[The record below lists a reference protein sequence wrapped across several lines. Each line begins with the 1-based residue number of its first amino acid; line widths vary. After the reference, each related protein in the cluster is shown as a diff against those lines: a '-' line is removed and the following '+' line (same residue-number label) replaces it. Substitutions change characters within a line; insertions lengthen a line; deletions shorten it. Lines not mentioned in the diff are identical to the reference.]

1 MASALRSAFDEL
13 LSQGEFAFE
22 DTPQE
27 TARRSLVPQR
37 GEICNGGSLAVQE
50 DTCSPR
56 LFAEDEGA
64 GWPDEVRDRGRQR
77 SPRRLQPASPFP
89 PAQAP
94 CRDTRRASG
103 VRTPNAEANEARGAA
118 SRKRERLH
126 EMSASSS
133 RDEFEEDVDGGRAPR
148 GEQRR
153 RPLEKAEGRATEGR
167 TSSIGVSSPADRG
180 AFLRGRRHSSQRE
193 WGEATQRTGSGDD
206 RENEEEGDR
215 GQDDVLRILV
225 ATDTHLGY
233 KADDSE
239 RGGDSFETFQEIL
252 EIGRNLKV
260 DFLLHGGDLFD
271 ENRPSRA
278 TLYRTF
284 CLLRKFCFG
293 DGAVSFE
300 VLEGA
305 AESRG
310 RGEQSPRDS
319 ERELGEKRG
328 KKVDGFRFG
337 LNYLDENINVC
348 MPIFAMHGN
357 HDDPGEQSHLSPL
370 DLLEAAHLINYFG
383 RCDATDEVTIKPILI
398 KKGQTK
404 VAIYGVGWIRDA
416 RLHRAFNNG
425 KVRFLVPSASA
436 GEDSVDDWFNI
447 MVVHQN
453 MYKGAFGG
461 QPAKNCIHE
470 QMLPDFLDLAIWG
483 HEHDCHLDL
492 RDAPQGTFRVLQP
505 GSSIATSLVAG
516 EALPKHV
523 FLLEIRGENYRVTP
537 QRLRTVRPLLFEDV
551 ALSDL
556 LHSRPPLAPALS
568 GVRTPQSRVSN
579 SGAGRNLQTA
589 QPAEDRD
596 VWQLLTD
603 AVEELLSRF
612 ARENPESEQDGEQ
625 GEASV
630 GGGARQRKGGRSNG
644 GESRETKAEEEEEA
658 FELFCNY
665 STKEKK
671 KLPLVRLRVEHSG
684 FSTISTSRFGAQF
697 VGRVAN
703 PGDLLH
709 FYRKR
714 ASANH
719 APGEKPSQRLPDLE
733 IEEIAG
739 NETSEIRDI
748 IFHFLEETN
757 TLDLLPE
764 PDFNV
769 AVQDFVVK
777 MDTNAIAA
785 FIDRNVQAARREAKM
800 KLRDVAPDASKDV
813 EPADVH
819 ALIVERTRSIREK
832 RILHG
837 FPDDEELLERE
848 SSAQNQE
855 PRQRSTRQ
863 AGEAAREEEDDF
875 AADTLDTRHLPER
888 NARRHDGETGFSDD
902 HEWQARE
909 TDSDFSDEAGIASRG
924 GRGSGSQRTRRGLS
938 TRGEQTRGGKGL
950 SLAASHPREET
961 SVEASCPQRGRRGR
975 GRGHNAE
982 NPRRVR
988 AGKAQSRGDS
998 EDDRGA
1004 PGVRRKGRVSGSG
1017 FREEQEDRNGE
1028 ADGNQ
1033 SLARSSR
1040 SILRGSSDREKPMS
1054 QLSVKRKGAFGGLS
1068 SEPKRQQADLRAFFR
1083 HSQVVSSPASAQP
1096 RGPHANSGGGTSL
1109 SRVHATASEGGGNE
1123 EETPNPR
1130 VVSSRPGAETA
1141 LSHGVGACRE
1151 LASVFP
1157 EREGREMERG
1167 DGNRTAMAG
1176 GYSVGTQEFTRK
1188 RRSSVVSEEECRR
1201 KEEESMMD
1209 DEEEDDVI
1217 LSSLGRAADS
1227 AFRRGADCIS
1237 SSWSRR
1243 R

>member
-27 TARRSLVPQR
+27 TGRRTRVPQR
-37 GEICNGGSLAVQE
+37 GEVCYGGFFAVQA
-50 DTCSPR
+50 DTGSPR
-56 LFAEDEGA
+56 LFAEDEDA
-64 GWPDEVRDRGRQR
+64 AWPDETRDRGRQR
-77 SPRRLQPASPFP
+77 SPRRLQPAFP
-89 PAQAP
+89 PAQAAS
-94 CRDTRRASG
+94 RDAPGASG
-103 VRTPNAEANEARGAA
+103 VRTPHGEASEARGAA
-118 SRKRERLH
+118 SRKRERLQ

-133 RDEFEEDVDGGRAPR
+133 REDFEGDTDGGRAPR

-153 RPLEKAEGRATEGR
+153 RSLETADSQATGER
-167 TSSIGVSSPADRG
+167 PSCLGVSSPAGRG

-193 WGEATQRTGSGDD
+193 WGERTQRAGSGDERD
-206 RENEEEGDR
+206 NEGEGDR
-215 GQDDVLRILV
+215 GEDDVLRILV

-293 DGAVSFE
+293 DGAVSFQ

-305 AESRG
+305 TEGRG

-319 ERELGEKRG
+319 ETELGEKRG

-416 RLHRAFNNG
+416 RLHRAFNSG
-425 KVRFLVPSASA
+425 KVRFLVPSASD

-492 RDAPQGTFRVLQP
+492 RDAPQGTFRILQP

-516 EALPKHV
+516 EAFPKHV

-537 QRLRTVRPLLFEDV
+537 QRLLTVRPLLFEDV

-568 GVRTPQSRVSN
+568 VARSPQSRASN
-579 SGAGRNLQTA
+579 GGAGRNLQAA

-612 ARENPESEQDGEQ
+612 ARGNPESEQDGEQ

-630 GGGARQRKGGRSNG
+630 GGRGARGWKGDRSKGGER
-644 GESRETKAEEEEEA
+644 RETKAEDA

-719 APGEKPSQRLPDLE
+719 APGEKPSQRLPELE

-785 FIDRNVQAARREAKM
+785 FIDRNVQAARREAKT
-800 KLRDVAPDASKDV
+800 KLREVAPDASKDV

-819 ALIVERTRSIREK
+819 ALIVERTRGIREK
-832 RILHG
+832 RLLHG

-848 SSAQNQE
+848 STSQAQE
-855 PRQRSTRQ
+855 PRQHGTRKT
-863 AGEAAREEEDDF
+863 GEAAREEEDDF
-875 AADTLDTRHLPER
+875 AADTLDTRHVPER
-888 NARRHDGETGFSDD
+888 NARCHDGEPGFSDD
-902 HEWQARE
+902 HEWKPRE
-909 TDSDFSDEAGIASRG
+909 PDSDFSDEAGIASRG
-924 GRGSGSQRTRRGLS
+924 GRGSGSQRARRGLS
-938 TRGEQTRGGKGL
+938 TLGAQTHGGKAL
-950 SLAASHPREET
+950 SLSASPPREET
-961 SVEASCPQRGRRGR
+961 SAEAPCPQRGRRGR
-975 GRGHNAE
+975 SRGHNAE

-988 AGKAQSRGDS
+988 AGKARSRGDS
-998 EDDRGA
+998 EDDKGA
-1004 PGVRRKGRVSGSG
+1004 PGVRRKERVSGSD

-1028 ADGNQ
+1028 SDGNQ
-1033 SLARSSR
+1033 SLAKSSR
-1040 SILRGSSDREKPMS
+1040 SGLRGSSDREKPIS

-1083 HSQVVSSPASAQP
+1083 HSQVVSSPAASQP
-1096 RGPHANSGGGTSL
+1096 RGPHANFTDTSL
-1109 SRVHATASEGGGNE
+1109 SRVHATASGRGRNE

-1130 VVSSRPGAETA
+1130 VVSSRPGAASA

-1151 LASVFP
+1151 LTSVFP
-1157 EREGREMERG
+1157 EREGREMKRG
-1167 DGNRTAMAG
+1167 DGNRTAVAG

-1201 KEEESMMD
+1201 REEESMMD